1 MYLSKESED
10 CWGSKERYWSTTEWK
25 ASALVAVGG
34 ENLIRI
40 LINFLGQYS
49 EAPYLFA
56 GIWRE
61 VETFLAALL
70 TYPTSLI
77 LEIWIQITLPGT

>member
-10 CWGSKERYWSTTEWK
+10 CWGSKERYCSTTEWK
-25 ASALVAVGG
+25 ASAIVAVGG

-49 EAPYLFA
+49 EVLYSFV